1 MHKDILLNPGR
12 TGNLAAYFV
21 KAHTTTQQVT
31 LGQVVVEILLSGRT
45 LNRKSL
51 CMSLLAR
58 VDKALSPEE
67 EKHYHDL
74 IGLLFRE

>member
-1 MHKDILLNPGR
+1 MQKDIPISPGA

-21 KAHTTTQQVT
+21 KADTPTQQEI
-31 LGQVVVEILLSGRT
+31 LGQIVVEILLSGRT

-58 VDKALSPEE
+58 VDKAQSPEE
-67 EKHYHDL
+67 EKNYHEL
-74 IGLLFRE
+74 VGLLFLE